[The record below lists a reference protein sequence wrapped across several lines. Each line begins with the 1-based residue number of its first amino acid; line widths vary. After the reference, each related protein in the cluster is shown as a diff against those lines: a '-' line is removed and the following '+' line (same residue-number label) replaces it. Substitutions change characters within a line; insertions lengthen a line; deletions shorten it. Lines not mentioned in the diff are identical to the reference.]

1 MVLPRCGSFPKE
13 PDVHPQDQEDAPAEI
28 PAVES
33 ERTRKKRRGFF
44 AIDMEQFE
52 RAGKLGLVP
61 AAAYLALMA
70 GTEESNTV
78 SSWGIHAISE
88 NTGLTRHE
96 AKQAVAALIKVGLMM
111 ELEAARTR
119 ARTKPRYRLPM
130 TDKRP
135 ALAPKEQAALEAIR
149 SSNVPDTQ
157 AAYRAAGKG
166 WIEKLGGTWAE
177 IPANPNV
184 AFVPNSFVRT
194 DTGMSPLAR
203 LLNAGETDPLLLAL
217 RLYRRQNLMEA
228 RGVPVEHI
236 RQHYRAHVSQQLGVL
251 PYRFVALTPGRIW
264 EGEEGSFDESGIP
277 GHFSIVNE
285 DFWAALRVLEHSH
298 VVEWA
303 VYTANGKPAA
313 KYAFGRPVR
322 PVAVVRNGVIQVAAP
337 ESSAGKLS
345 HAIYCMHN
353 NPAAAPAKIEQHWQ
367 RQGFLTAIEHA
378 SVPHIE
384 GIGILRMTHRADT
397 DNAKAWWHQINEESR
412 EAIFFYRGVAAAL
425 DIQLSD
431 LPNVS
436 PLKAAAVRAISM

>member
-1 MVLPRCGSFPKE
+1 MN
-13 PDVHPQDQEDAPAEI
+13 PQDQEDAPAEI
-28 PAVES
+28 STAGS
-33 ERTRKKRRGFF
+33 ERTRKKRKGFF

-96 AKQAVAALIKVGLMM
+96 AKQAVAALIKAGLMV

-135 ALAPKEQAALEAIR
+135 ALAPKEQAALEAIKSGR
-149 SSNVPDTQ
+149 TPDTQ

-166 WIEKLGGTWAE
+166 WIEKLGGTWVE

-217 RLYRRQNLMEA
+217 RLYGRQNLMEA

-236 RQHYRAHVSQQLGVL
+236 RQHYHAHVSQQLGVH
-251 PYRFVALTPGRIW
+251 PYRFVALAPGRIW
-264 EGEEGSFDESGIP
+264 EGEEGSFDKSGIP
-277 GHFSIVNE
+277 GHFSIANE
-285 DFWAALRVLEHSH
+285 DFWPALRVLEHSH

-303 VYTANGKPAA
+303 VYTANGKPAD
-313 KYAFGRPVR
+313 KYAPGRPVR

-337 ESSAGKLS
+337 ESGAGKLS
-345 HAIYCMHN
+345 HAIYCAHD
-353 NPAAAPAKIEQHWQ
+353 NPAAAPAEIERHWQ
-367 RQGFLTAIEHA
+367 QQNFLTAIEHA

-397 DNAKAWWHQINEESR
+397 DNAKAWWHQVNEESR
-412 EAIFFYRGVAAAL
+412 AAIFFYRGVAAAL
-425 DIQLSD
+425 GIQLPD
-431 LPNVS
+431 LGNVS
-436 PLKAAAVRAISM
+436 PLRTAAA